1 MVMTELPSRLTV
13 EARGRIFGKFD
24 LIETIPQAT
33 LIVLS
38 QNLPGGLF
46 TASVTCEE
54 GSKNYLNV
62 CGYKLGYPD
71 ITELTLW
78 MAKPLIQLVISPP
91 RNIGVYEGSPAG
103 RIRKT
108 VYFYG

>member
-1 MVMTELPSRLTV
+1 MVELPSSLTV
-13 EARGRIFGKFD
+13 EARGRILGEFD
-24 LIETIPQAT
+24 LIETIEWAT
-33 LIVLS
+33 HIILS

-46 TASVTCEE
+46 TAEVRYEA
-54 GSKNYLNV
+54 GAKDYLNV

-71 ITELTLW
+71 ITEMTLW
-78 MAKPLIQLVISPP
+78 MAKPLISLAISPP
-91 RNIGVYEGSPAG
+91 RNIGVYEGSPTG

>member
-1 MVMTELPSRLTV
+1 MVMMELPRRLKV
-13 EARGRIFGKFD
+13 EARGRIFGEFD
-24 LIETIPQAT
+24 LIETIPWAT
-33 LIVLS
+33 LIILS

-46 TASVTCEE
+46 TSSVTYEA
-54 GSKNYLNV
+54 GSKDYLNV

-71 ITELTLW
+71 ITEMTLW
-78 MAKPLIQLVISPP
+78 MAKPLIRLVISPP
-91 RNIGVYEGSPAG
+91 RNIGVYEGTPTG